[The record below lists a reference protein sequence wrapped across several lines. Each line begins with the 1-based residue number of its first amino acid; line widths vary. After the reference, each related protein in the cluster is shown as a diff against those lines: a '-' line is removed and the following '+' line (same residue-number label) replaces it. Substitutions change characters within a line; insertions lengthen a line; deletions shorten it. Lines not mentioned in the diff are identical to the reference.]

1 MKILGLITVYAAFL
15 ASAVW
20 FKPRAFVVIS
30 ASMEPAVSKGSLV
43 LTLPSGK
50 YEVGDI
56 VAFEFEHIREAV
68 VTHRIIAAKNL
79 AQGYLYST
87 KGDAN
92 SYEDAVPVSNK
103 KVIGKVIA
111 SLPFAGNILSNPWA
125 FILLVYFPLGFALGA
140 QVRAT
145 PRCF

>member
-1 MKILGLITVYAAFL
+1 MKILGLITVYAVLL

-20 FKPRAFVVIS
+20 FRPRAFVVIS

-56 VAFEFEHIREAV
+56 VAFEHIRESV

-92 SYEDAVPVSNK
+92 NYEDAAPVSDK

-111 SLPFAGNILSNPWA
+111 SIPFAGNILGNPWA
-125 FILLVYFPLGFALGA
+125 FILLVYFPLGFSLGV
-140 QVRAT
+140 QVRAV
-145 PRCF
+145 PRCL

>member
-1 MKILGLITVYAAFL
+1 MKILGLITVYAVLL

-20 FKPRAFVVIS
+20 FRPRAFVVIS

-43 LTLPSGK
+43 LTLPFGK

-56 VAFEFEHIREAV
+56 VAFEHIRESV